1 MGALRYIYYR
11 LVKFYKEKFHIEESP
26 GFLIQNCYS
35 WGLLILLTAICFY
48 LLSIEAIVLW
58 CVGIKMKKAFV
69 IITFLPFII
78 LHVFSEEIFGNE
90 KEKYKELCRRY
101 KIDNYEWINGFC
113 ILIFILLSIPCLI
126 TTLLLFK

>member
-1 MGALRYIYYR
+1 
-11 LVKFYKEKFHIEESP
+11 
-26 GFLIQNCYS
+26 
-35 WGLLILLTAICFY
+35 
-48 LLSIEAIVLW
+48 
-58 CVGIKMKKAFV
+58 MKKAFV